1 MVNEL
6 KAICDLL
13 EGYSEDKRFEVLYAV
28 LNSNGEWV
36 LKIKRITP
44 PGETTQEVAENAD
57 Q

>member
-6 KAICDLL
+6 KAICDRL